1 MGVKSHITYPGVG
14 ETTMSVVLSKD
25 SRIVVQGATGY
36 QGQFHIGQMKQFGTN
51 VVAGVTPGKAGE
63 KVHDVPVFD
72 TVADAV
78 KHAQANVSL
87 VFVPAAFAKDAVI
100 EAVDAGVKVVIVITE
115 HIPVHDAAVFVN
127 YAKAKGVTLIG
138 PNCPG
143 ACSPGGKSK
152 VGILPG
158 VIFKPG
164 NVAVAS
170 KSGTLTYEI
179 VAALSEN
186 GIGQSTILGLGGDP
200 IPGTTLLDAVKLFEN
215 DPETKAIVLV
225 GEIGGG
231 HEEEAA
237 EYIQRTG
244 LVKRKPVYAYVAG
257 RTAPEGKKMG
267 HAGALVEKGKGT
279 ADSKLK
285 AFAAAGV
292 KVATFPTDIATFVK
306 ADLKL

>member
-1 MGVKSHITYPGVG
+1 MP
-14 ETTMSVVLSKD
+14 VVLTADSK
-25 SRIVVQGATGY
+25 IVVQGATGY

-51 VVAGVTPGKAGE
+51 VVAGVTPGKGGE

-72 TVADAV
+72 TVAQAV
-78 KHAQANVSL
+78 AKTGANASL

-100 EAVDAGVKVVIVITE
+100 EAIDAGVKTVIVITE

-127 YAKAKGVTLIG
+127 YAKAKGVTLVG

-143 ACSPGGKSK
+143 ACSPGAKSK
-152 VGILPG
+152 VGILPN

-164 NVAVAS
+164 PVAVAS

-179 VAALSEN
+179 VGALSDA
-186 GIGQSTILGLGGDP
+186 GIGQTTCLGLGGDP

-237 EYIQRTG
+237 EYIQKTG

-279 ADSKLK
+279 AESKLK

-292 KVATFPTDIATFVK
+292 KVATFPTDIVGFVK
-306 ADLKL
+306 TDLKM